1 MNAWEK
7 YKAKN
12 GVTPMDL
19 LRINSQ
25 KISAEDAEAR
35 YTICVTCPFFQ
46 KKTKQC
52 LKCGC
57 FMIMKTKLDLAKCPI
72 GKWGEYIEAT
82 E

>member
-25 KISAEDAEAR
+25 KISAEAAEAR

-46 KKTKQC
+46 KQRKQC

-72 GKWGEYIEAT
+72 GKWGEYVEAT